1 MNLPPK
7 LTPHKTTSQNNP
19 PHLTPQINPF
29 RPTIQ
34 NYTPHLT
41 VNRSPQQSNPPTL
54 TPQQQNNTKQHNE
67 INPATIKNQTDKVD
81 SKLKILQINLNGI
94 SNKIKELE
102 LLIHDTKAD
111 IITIQETKLT
121 SNSKTPKIN
130 NYTEIRKD
138 RTYNKGGGLL
148 TYIKNNITFT
158 NDKIPQNINQ
168 KLIEI
173 QLVTIHLTPKKFQI
187 ANIYIP
193 PSNTTNQ
200 NQTNEDNDITQCLNH
215 ITSTPNSILTG
226 DINAH
231 STLWNSNTNDHRGNI
246 IADIIQNSNH
256 ITLNTNTHTR
266 FPYAKNQN
274 PSSPDITSISSN
286 LYPQT

>member
-1 MNLPPK
+1 M
-7 LTPHKTTSQNNP
+7 
-19 PHLTPQINPF
+19 
-29 RPTIQ
+29 
-34 NYTPHLT
+34 
-41 VNRSPQQSNPPTL
+41 NRSPQQSNPPTL

-81 SKLKILQINLNGI
+81 SKLKILQININGI

-130 NYTEIRKD
+130 NYTEIRKE

-173 QLVTIHLTPKKFQI
+173 QLVTIHLTPTKKFEI

-200 NQTNEDNDITQCLNH
+200 NLTNEDNDITQCLNH
-215 ITSTPNSILTG
+215 TMPQSHYL
-226 DINAH
+226 
-231 STLWNSNTNDHRGNI
+231 NTKLHTYRR
-246 IADIIQNSNH
+246 H
-256 ITLNTNTHTR
+256 KCTLNPLEFKQKRPPRKHHCRHTTE
-266 FPYAKNQN
+266 FKSDN
-274 PSSPDITSISSN
+274 SKH
-286 LYPQT
+286 

>member
-1 MNLPPK
+1 M
-7 LTPHKTTSQNNP
+7 TPT
-19 PHLTPQINPF
+19 
-29 RPTIQ
+29 
-34 NYTPHLT
+34 
-41 VNRSPQQSNPPTL
+41 
-54 TPQQQNNTKQHNE
+54 
-67 INPATIKNQTDKVD
+67 
-81 SKLKILQINLNGI
+81 
-94 SNKIKELE
+94 
-102 LLIHDTKAD
+102 
-111 IITIQETKLT
+111 
-121 SNSKTPKIN
+121 
-130 NYTEIRKD
+130 
-138 RTYNKGGGLL
+138 
-148 TYIKNNITFT
+148 
-158 NDKIPQNINQ
+158 
-168 KLIEI
+168 
-173 QLVTIHLTPKKFQI
+173 KKFQI

-231 STLWNSNTNDHRGNI
+231 STLWNSNTNDRRGNI

-286 LYPQT
+286 LYPQTQWNT